1 MLYTRGMSDADAAT
15 GLSGIFA
22 RNRAHGLIDLSVR
35 VRGGRTRRERVVEEG
50 SLRIR
55 LPDVFSPESEAV
67 ILNTAGGI
75 AGGDDFYI
83 AIDAGPGASL
93 AVISAAAEKVYR
105 AIDAASRMTVRLS
118 VAADAALRW
127 LPQETILFNGARL
140 HRSIEVDVAAGG
152 SLVMAEST
160 VFGRSAMDETMRQG
174 EVIDRWRI
182 RQDGRMIFADTLR
195 LDGDVAAL
203 LARPAAGDGA
213 TALATIVIAPADDAL
228 AQRARDSLAA
238 CTSEAGISAWNGI
251 AVIRLC
257 GTNAAHLRRD
267 VVSVLNQLCGT
278 LPRLWTN

>member
-1 MLYTRGMSDADAAT
+1 MLYTRGMSDASAAT

-22 RNRAHGLIDLSVR
+22 RNRAHGLIDLSVLAQ
-35 VRGGRTRRERVVEEG
+35 GGRTRRQRVVEEG
-50 SLRIR
+50 SLRVR
-55 LPDVFSPESEAV
+55 LPDVFGPESEAV

-75 AGGDDFYI
+75 AGGDDFSI

-105 AIDAASRMTVRLS
+105 AIDAASRMKVRLS

-127 LPQETILFNGARL
+127 LPQETILFDGARL

-182 RQDGRMIFADTLR
+182 RQDGRLVFADTLR
-195 LDGDVAAL
+195 LGNDIAAL
-203 LARPAAGDGA
+203 LARPAAGGGA

-228 AQRARDSLAA
+228 AQRARECLSAL
-238 CTSEAGISAWNGI
+238 TSEAGISAWNGI
-251 AVIRLC
+251 AVILLC

-267 VVSVLNQLCGT
+267 LVSVLNHVCGT